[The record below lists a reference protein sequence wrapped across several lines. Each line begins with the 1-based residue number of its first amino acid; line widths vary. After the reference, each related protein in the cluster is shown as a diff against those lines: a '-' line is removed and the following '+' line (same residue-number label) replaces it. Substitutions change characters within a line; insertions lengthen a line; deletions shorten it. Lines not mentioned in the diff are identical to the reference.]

1 MVLDI
6 LADEAVDR
14 VFGNPGTT
22 ELPLVDRLVGDQRF
36 DYVLGLHE
44 GPLVSMADGYA
55 RATGRTSLVNLH
67 VAAGTANGLIGML
80 NAMRSRTPMVVLAGQ
95 QDSRHLIQDPML
107 SGDLVG
113 LATAASKW
121 AVEARRSDEVPA
133 LLRRAFR
140 AAATPPQGPVF
151 VSVPMDLMEED
162 VADQLVAAT
171 RLEPAQC
178 GFDLE
183 AAAKL
188 LLSGRHPAVVA
199 GDGVGR
205 GDAVAELVALA
216 ESLGATVYHAPM
228 NDRLDFPMDH
238 PSYAGML
245 APENTRIRERL
256 DRHDVVLLAG
266 ARAFVPHHYSPDAAV
281 GPDTRL
287 VQVDDDPAVIGRNYP
302 VEIGLL
308 GDLRAVLGALGDAVR
323 ATGEDRAPLDVGRV
337 PPEVPPATGVPLPP
351 RLAAST
357 VAAHLPAG
365 AVVRGRGSHH
375 DGSAAA

>member
-1 MVLDI
+1 MVLEI

-44 GPLVSMADGYA
+44 GPLVAMADGYA

-121 AVEARRSDEVPA
+121 AVEARRSRRGADPVAARLPRRRHPA
-133 LLRRAFR
+133 A
-140 AAATPPQGPVF
+140 GPVF
-151 VSVPMDLMEED
+151 VSVPMDLIEED
-162 VADQLVAAT
+162 VADAAP
-171 RLEPAQC
+171 RPPAWSR
-178 GFDLE
+178 
-183 AAAKL
+183 AAWSSTSRRRSSCCSPA
-188 LLSGRHPAVVA
+188 GIPAVVA

-245 APENTRIRERL
+245 APENTRIRER
-256 DRHDVVLLAG
+256 
-266 ARAFVPHHYSPDAAV
+266 AR
-281 GPDTRL
+281 
-287 VQVDDDPAVIGRNYP
+287 
-302 VEIGLL
+302 
-308 GDLRAVLGALGDAVR
+308 
-323 ATGEDRAPLDVGRV
+323 
-337 PPEVPPATGVPLPP
+337 PP
-351 RLAAST
+351 
-357 VAAHLPAG
+357 
-365 AVVRGRGSHH
+365 
-375 DGSAAA
+375 